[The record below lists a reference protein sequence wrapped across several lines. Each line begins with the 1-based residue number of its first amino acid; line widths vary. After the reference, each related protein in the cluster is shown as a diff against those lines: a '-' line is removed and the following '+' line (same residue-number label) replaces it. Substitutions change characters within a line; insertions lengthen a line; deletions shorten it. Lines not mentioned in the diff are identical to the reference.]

1 MPTMA
6 PTLTRTE
13 AEEPKSDQRRQPRT
27 SAMNA
32 SRISEEAR
40 QDAATAPANVQT
52 QRVDDITTPAT
63 HHASED
69 AHDHVATELTTHQH
83 ENQATVPNWW
93 SRFVSPVWRMV
104 RTTQPPQIPDY
115 QMPQSEALSL
125 LGGIK
130 TAQDQILEQQQALKT
145 REEEFKTRKEEFNA
159 TVEETVREQLQEVV
173 GQGIAGLLRNELPK
187 VIKQEFRR
195 KQVKEEKAAGKPR
208 KNWSLLNI
216 HVMEERKRLGPVQ
229 DLFQVASRPWNE
241 MSEEE
246 RWRRYGDLFTLDKER
261 YKRELEGWRERRR
274 NPDDEKKPAAKPT
287 PEELA
292 ATAATDHSQ
301 EPHQPP
307 HEEPI
312 AAAAGPGASDE
323 GYQRSTYE
331 QQVQDNIARN
341 QERMRRL
348 GLLSTT
354 ASTSNV
360 TSKKR
365 KKKKRKNTSDQSA
378 RRSPRKLSHN
388 LLGNDRSQDGSTE
401 LQCPVGYRFIR
412 SVPPSNYRDGY
423 DCEAEVVEVDGDW
436 RHCKYD
442 DSIGT
447 ERFSK
452 LKLRTIQE
460 AMPLPAHSFS

>member
-1 MPTMA
+1 MT
-6 PTLTRTE
+6 
-13 AEEPKSDQRRQPRT
+13 
-27 SAMNA
+27 
-32 SRISEEAR
+32 
-40 QDAATAPANVQT
+40 ATT
-52 QRVDDITTPAT
+52 Q
-63 HHASED
+63 
-69 AHDHVATELTTHQH
+69 QH
-83 ENQATVPNWW
+83 ENQATPTLW

-125 LGGIK
+125 LGEIK

-145 REEEFKTRKEEFNA
+145 REEQLNA
-159 TVEETVREQLQEVV
+159 TVEETVREKLQEVV
-173 GQGIAGLLRNELPK
+173 GQGIAGMLRNELPK

-195 KQVKEEKAAGKPR
+195 KQVKEEKAAGKPK
-208 KNWSLLNI
+208 KNWNLYNI
-216 HVMEERKRLGPVQ
+216 HVMEERKRLKELGSEE
-229 DLFQVASRPWNE
+229 DLFRVAAMTWKMISD
-241 MSEEE
+241 EE
-246 RWRRYGDLFTLDKER
+246 RWRRYGDLFTRNKER
-261 YKRELEGWRERRR
+261 YERELEGWRERRR

-292 ATAATDHSQ
+292 ATAATDHAQ

-341 QERMRRL
+341 RERMRSL

-354 ASTSNV
+354 GVEAQGNGGFLSSTSNA

-365 KKKKRKNTSDQSA
+365 KNKKRKNTSDQPA

-388 LLGNDRSQDGSTE
+388 HLGNDRSVGSTE
-401 LQCPVGYRFIR
+401 LLCPVGY
-412 SVPPSNYRDGY
+412 
-423 DCEAEVVEVDGDW
+423 
-436 RHCKYD
+436 
-442 DSIGT
+442 
-447 ERFSK
+447 K
-452 LKLRTIQE
+452 LFAAFHHQNTVLALIATQR
-460 AMPLPAHSFS
+460 

>member
-1 MPTMA
+1 MA

-125 LGGIK
+125 LGEIK
-130 TAQDQILEQQQALKT
+130 TAQDQILEHQQALKT
-145 REEEFKTRKEEFNA
+145 REEEFKTRMEEFNA
-159 TVEETVREQLQEVV
+159 TVEELQEVV
-173 GQGIAGLLRNELPK
+173 GQGFAGLLRNELPK
-187 VIKQEFRR
+187 VIKQELRR
-195 KQVKEEKAAGKPR
+195 KQVKEEKAAGKPK
-208 KNWSLLNI
+208 KNCHMYNI
-216 HVMEERKRLGPVQ
+216 HVSEERKRLKELGPVR
-229 DLFQVASRPWNE
+229 DLFQVASRSWGE

-246 RWRRYGDLFTLDKER
+246 RMRQYGDIFTRNKER
-261 YKRELEGWRERRR
+261 YERELEGWRERRR

-323 GYQRSTYE
+323 GYQLSPYE
-331 QQVQDNIARN
+331 QMVQDKRARN
-341 QERMRRL
+341 QENMRRL

-354 ASTSNV
+354 ASTSNA

-365 KKKKRKNTSDQSA
+365 KKKKRKNTSDQPA
-378 RRSPRKLSHN
+378 RQSPRKLSHN

-423 DCEAEVVEVDGDW
+423 DCEAEVVEVDGDCEYLW
-436 RHCKYD
+436 
-442 DSIGT
+442 
-447 ERFSK
+447 
-452 LKLRTIQE
+452 
-460 AMPLPAHSFS
+460 

>member
-83 ENQATVPNWW
+83 ESQATVPNWW

-125 LGGIK
+125 LSEIK
-130 TAQDQILEQQQALKT
+130 TAQDQILEHQQALKT

-195 KQVKEEKAAGKPR
+195 KQVKEEKAAGKPK
-208 KNWSLLNI
+208 KNCHMYNI
-216 HVMEERKRLGPVQ
+216 HVSEERKRLKELGSEE
-229 DLFQVASRPWNE
+229 DLFRVAAMTWKMISD
-241 MSEEE
+241 EE
-246 RWRRYGDLFTLDKER
+246 RWRRYGDLFTRNKER
-261 YKRELEGWRERRR
+261 YERELEGWRERRR
-274 NPDDEKKPAAKPT
+274 NPDDEKKTAAKPT

-341 QERMRRL
+341 RERMRRL

-354 ASTSNV
+354 ASTSNA
-360 TSKKR
+360 TLKKR
-365 KKKKRKNTSDQSA
+365 KKKKRKNTSDQLA

-412 SVPPSNYRDGY
+412 SVPPSKYRAGH
-423 DCEAEVVEVDGDW
+423 DCDAEVVEVDGDW
-436 RHCKYD
+436 RRCKYVD
-442 DSIGT
+442 FRGKERIG
-447 ERFSK
+447 K
-452 LKLRTIQE
+452 LKLRTVQD
-460 AMPLPAHSFS
+460 A

>member
-1 MPTMA
+1 MA

-125 LGGIK
+125 LSEIK
-130 TAQDQILEQQQALKT
+130 TAQDQILEHQQALKT
-145 REEEFKTRKEEFNA
+145 REEEFNA

-195 KQVKEEKAAGKPR
+195 KQVKEEKAAGKPK
-208 KNWSLLNI
+208 KNCHMYNI
-216 HVMEERKRLGPVQ
+216 HVSEERKRLKELGSEE
-229 DLFQVASRPWNE
+229 DLFRVAAMTWKMISD
-241 MSEEE
+241 EE
-246 RWRRYGDLFTLDKER
+246 RWRRYGDLFTRNKER
-261 YKRELEGWRERRR
+261 YERELEGWRERRR

-292 ATAATDHSQ
+292 ATAATGHSQ

-341 QERMRRL
+341 RERMRRL

-354 ASTSNV
+354 ASTSNA

-365 KKKKRKNTSDQSA
+365 KKKKRKNTSDQLA

-436 RHCKYD
+436 RHCKYA
-442 DSIGT
+442 DSSGK